1 MGGRGIS
8 SSFLTL
14 IVMLEGG
21 LSHRCY
27 TQSGVRVWWGE
38 GQVPSRIWGHNP
50 TCPPTPASQEFVFQ
64 KQCLSLSR
72 CFFSLFV
79 PSGLWKHAFYCYTAT
94 SLNSIWKINGLLKNR
109 QDLDCHQETH
119 KSKHVKSVMET
130 ERGPLEFSRLEAG
143 LYTCPASSSL
153 TPCWEHTWKGSGS
166 SLFVLEMNESLAMKF
181 TVSAPFHMSRGFS
194 RLCWCA
200 CASCTSLGAH

>member
-1 MGGRGIS
+1 MPPNPCKPGI
-8 SSFLTL
+8 
-14 IVMLEGG
+14 
-21 LSHRCY
+21 
-27 TQSGVRVWWGE
+27 
-38 GQVPSRIWGHNP
+38 
-50 TCPPTPASQEFVFQ
+50 
-64 KQCLSLSR
+64 CLSETTSLPFTL
-72 CFFSLFV
+72 FFFLFV

-94 SLNSIWKINGLLKNR
+94 CLNSIWKINGLLKNR

-181 TVSAPFHMSRGFS
+181 TVSAPFHMSWAFS
-194 RLCWCA
+194 SALLVCTCILYVTGSTLM
-200 CASCTSLGAH
+200 ASRNIAFGILTDIPSDPI